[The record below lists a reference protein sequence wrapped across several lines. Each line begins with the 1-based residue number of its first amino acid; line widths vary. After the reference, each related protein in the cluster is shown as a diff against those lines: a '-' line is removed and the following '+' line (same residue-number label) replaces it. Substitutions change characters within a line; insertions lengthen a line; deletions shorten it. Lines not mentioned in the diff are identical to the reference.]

1 MSAAKNE
8 LHYAQVIVD
17 LPGVE
22 PLDYTADQAVA
33 ANVRIGVRCVVPLG
47 RSARVGIVVELR
59 HTPAIEPHKI
69 KPITR
74 VLDEIAP
81 LSVHW
86 LQLTRFVAEYYQHAW
101 GEVALPALPRALR
114 TVPGPRYSQSIA
126 RLRERAQARWA
137 ESGMTQVEHTT
148 QQAVAIDAL
157 SSTSGFAPHWLFGG
171 VVHSCLQCPSQWSLR
186 DHQVAISAIGRLTWK
201 SCQKRRQ

>member
-1 MSAAKNE
+1 M
-8 LHYAQVIVD
+8 
-17 LPGVE
+17 
-22 PLDYTADQAVA
+22 
-33 ANVRIGVRCVVPLG
+33 
-47 RSARVGIVVELR
+47 ELR
-59 HTPAIEPHKI
+59 DTPAIEPHKI

-148 QQAVAIDAL
+148 QQVVAIDAL
-157 SSTSGFAPHWLFGG
+157 SSTSGFAPHLLFG
-171 VVHSCLQCPSQWSLR
+171 
-186 DHQVAISAIGRLTWK
+186 
-201 SCQKRRQ
+201 